1 MSVNL
6 AEHQRSLLAT
16 MGIDLWVPRVDVQ
29 IRHFQ
34 TALYRDSAF
43 AIELSQTEGLV
54 PAPIDFF
61 SQDHLKQKHLQ
72 QDQQVVHPPSD
83 LQILNLQAPNL
94 QSLNIQTSNLAIEN
108 LTPLENNTVKPEQ
121 LQQNIADVAL
131 LRNSK
136 NHPQKAEKTSNSIQ
150 PQTPLSTEPA
160 IQIEAFEI
168 QAFCLEN
175 CVILVDCT
183 HLTAEQTTL
192 WLNIQRATSG
202 QFYELKWPFPMM
214 QYQDGKGASMYVQG
228 FTDALKQ
235 ERKVLS
241 LGQLAHMNHSE
252 IVQLASLQE
261 MLDQPILKRRLWQF
275 MQNLLN

>member
-16 MGIDLWVPRVDVQ
+16 MGINLWVPRVDVQ

-61 SQDHLKQKHLQ
+61 AQDHLKQKHLQ
-72 QDQQVVHPPSD
+72 QDQQAVNPLSD
-83 LQILNLQAPNL
+83 L
-94 QSLNIQTSNLAIEN
+94 QSLNTQTSNLATEN
-108 LTPLENNTVKPEQ
+108 LTPLENNPVKPQQ

-150 PQTPLSTEPA
+150 QQTPLSTEPA

-183 HLTAEQTTL
+183 HLTEEQTTL

-241 LGQLAHMNHSE
+241 LGQLAHVNHVE
-252 IVQLASLQE
+252 IIQLASLQE